1 MLLALFFTSG
11 RMVVISFAINV
22 NREIAPSQN
31 VACKKDLQ
39 PGRTARNQT
48 AAQTQVSL
56 PVQTLGDHSGNYT
69 GKTRDL
75 LKSIISVENY

>member
-1 MLLALFFTSG
+1 
-11 RMVVISFAINV
+11 MVVISFAINV

-48 AAQTQVSL
+48 ARA
-56 PVQTLGDHSGNYT
+56 DSGIAACSDPRRPFGELYWEDE
-69 GKTRDL
+69 RFA
-75 LKSIISVENY
+75 